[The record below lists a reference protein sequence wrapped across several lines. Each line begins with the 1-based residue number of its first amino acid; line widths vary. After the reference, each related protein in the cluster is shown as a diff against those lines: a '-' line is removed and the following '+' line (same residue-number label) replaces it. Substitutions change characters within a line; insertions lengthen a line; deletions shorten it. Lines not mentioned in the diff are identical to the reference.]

1 MSKDVKINE
10 IQNQNVVQ
18 SQEETVH
25 VELTKEQYE
34 ELQNLEAEK
43 AAIQKQKEEVE
54 ARVKEISDAEM
65 NKIAKQTNKELKNT
79 QKMVSVIIPISE
91 RNPSDLLVP
100 VTINGFTYQIKRGE
114 EVTVPEEVKRILK
127 EAKYI

>member
-1 MSKDVKINE
+1 MAKNVIIDENKDKGVNVNE
-10 IQNQNVVQ
+10 NGMVN
-18 SQEETVH
+18 

-34 ELQNLEAEK
+34 AFQNLEAEK
-43 AAIQKQKEEVE
+43 AAVKKQQEEVE

-79 QKMVSVIIPISE
+79 QKIVEVIIPISE
-91 RNPSDLLVP
+91 RNPEDLMVP
-100 VTINGFTYQIKRGE
+100 VTINGYTYQIKRGE
-114 EVTVPEEVKRILK
+114 EVKVPEEVKRILK